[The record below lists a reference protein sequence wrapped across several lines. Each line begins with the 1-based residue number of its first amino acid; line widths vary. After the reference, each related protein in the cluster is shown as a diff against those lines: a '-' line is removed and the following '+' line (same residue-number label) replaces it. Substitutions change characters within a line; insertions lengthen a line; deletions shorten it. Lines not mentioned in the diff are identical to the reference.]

1 VRNDGRGD
9 SIDIGLRKD
18 GHGFSFIKRSKQ
30 FSPEAMSNQLHRRS
44 FLKRSIIS
52 GAAMGFGDFGF
63 LSRLPRVSASEANV
77 SGNMVQFRPEIEPLV
92 RLVEETSRDRLL
104 EEIADQIRRGTT
116 YRDVLSALLL
126 AGVRN
131 IQPRPVGFKF
141 HAVLV
146 VNAAHLASQN
156 SPDSD
161 RWLPIF
167 WALDYFKSSQAQD
180 IQEGDWTM
188 APVNERLFSKTGSAQ
203 STFADAMD
211 RWDEE
216 QVDAAVAQLARTAGA
231 NEVFDLFCRYG
242 ARDYRDIG
250 HKAIYVANSWR
261 TLQTIGW
268 QHSEPVLRSLAYA
281 LLMHNGSNP
290 AERDDSVDRPG
301 RVNQQRIKEVR
312 PGWQSGELDPA
323 ATREMLTML
332 RDGDSSGTS
341 AKVVELLN
349 KGVAP
354 QSVWDALFQSA
365 GELLMRRPG
374 IVTLHTCTTTNALH
388 YAFQHASS
396 EETRLYV
403 LLQNAAFIP
412 LFREDAGA
420 RTGVNIDLLE
430 PVEPKARGA
439 AAVDEI
445 FSALSSDRQLAAQ
458 KTLAYLNQSS
468 DVSAFINSAQR
479 LIYLKGTNSHDY
491 KFSSAVLE
499 DYFSLSPAIRNRF
512 LAASVYWLKGADE
525 NDSPLVARSRSALNA

>member
-1 VRNDGRGD
+1 MP
-9 SIDIGLRKD
+9 
-18 GHGFSFIKRSKQ
+18 F
-30 FSPEAMSNQLHRRS
+30 QLHRRT
-44 FLKRSIIS
+44 FLKRSLIS
-52 GAAMGFGDFGF
+52 SAALGFGDFGF
-63 LSRLPRVSASEANV
+63 LSRLPNVSAAEAAV
-77 SGNMVQFRPEIEPLV
+77 GGNIVQFRPEIESLV

-104 EEIADQIRRGTT
+104 EEIALRIRQGTT
-116 YRDVLSALLL
+116 YREVLSALLL
-126 AGVRN
+126 AGIRN

-146 VNAAHLASQN
+146 VNSAHLASQN

-167 WALDYFKSSQAQD
+167 WALDYFKSSQARD
-180 IQEGDWTM
+180 LQEGDWTM
-188 APVNERLFSKTGSAQ
+188 SPVNERLFSTTTLASQ
-203 STFADAMD
+203 LFTDAMD

-216 QVDAAVAQLARTAGA
+216 MVDAAVAQLARTAGA

-281 LLMHNGSNP
+281 LLMHNGPNP
-290 AERDDSVDRPG
+290 ADRDDSADRPG
-301 RVNQQRIKEVR
+301 RANQQRVKEIQT
-312 PGWQSGELDPA
+312 GWQSGKPSLA
-323 ATREMLTML
+323 ATREMLTTL
-332 RDGDSSGTS
+332 REGDSSDTS

-365 GELLMRRPG
+365 AELLMRRPG
-374 IVTLHTCTTTNALH
+374 IITLHACTTTNALH

-396 EETRLYV
+396 EKTRLYV

-412 LFREDAGA
+412 FFRDDAGA
-420 RTGVNIDLLE
+420 RNGVNIDLLE
-430 PVEPKARGA
+430 PVEPKAAGSA
-439 AAVDEI
+439 ALEEI
-445 FSALSSDRQLAAQ
+445 FSGMSSDRQLAAQ
-458 KTLAYLNQSS
+458 KTLAYLNQAK
-468 DVSAFINSAQR
+468 DVSPFIDTAQR

-499 DYFSLSPAIRNRF
+499 DYFSLSPTIRNRF